1 VKALKA
7 LKRGAEEQLQDAA
20 TTFGAQLQAAEAE
33 LEQAQAKMDGELQA
47 AMQKIAELESGHK
60 KDNLDHQMKRMASDE
75 LDLLAYTRVAELGG
89 ELEAAKERI
98 GELELLLEAKALE
111 VTSVPSP
118 LEKESTTA
126 QQQRARPLSIQVR
139 PAAGVLDDS
148 RGLRRQRRRRSS
160 VVSMQ
165 MEGAAQL
172 PQIRAASEPPP
183 VTQAQMQPKAQA
195 PLQVVKLPG
204 SQREREQRIAELA
217 TNRIRDL
224 EVALAEAG
232 TREKRIGTLARKRI
246 GQLEAALTDSGLG
259 QLASDAV
266 GLMGKLQ
273 DDNRV
278 AELEQTQAAME
289 GELEAA
295 TQQIAELEAA
305 RGELGVEVEA
315 LIAADVMNR
324 ELVHNLSSRYQDQ
337 LQTSLFEASAARE
350 QTSAVGSPTAETD
363 LLIQVVGQLQ
373 QQVLQHQAEATSK
386 QEELSR
392 AHEQI
397 EIWEGVVSNLTSQ
410 CGSEPLRTALDDRQD
425 VMLAESAPAIIR
437 ADEHIQRL
445 MPYPA
450 ESSRHS
456 RRAAFLA
463 KHKLSASVGGEPND
477 SLQMPQTVK
486 TGGDLTP
493 FESSFSAL
501 ELVRSSRI
509 SCVETCLKLM
519 Q

>member
-1 VKALKA
+1 MDERQQKIGELEALVDDRQQRTCELQTAHNELEAVVGERNQKIGELEAVVDERQQQIGALEELVGERQQQIGALEAACTEFKALGDERDHKIGA
-7 LKRGAEEQLQDAA
+7 LE
-20 TTFGAQLQAAEAE
+20 AQTDGRDQTI
-33 LEQAQAKMDGELQA
+33 GELTALQEEKEQRDQRIGKLEYQVGERD
-47 AMQKIAELESGHK
+47 QKICALEALQSERQHK
-60 KDNLDHQMKRMASDE
+60 I
-75 LDLLAYTRVAELGG
+75 G
-89 ELEAAKERI
+89 ELEAAHAA
-98 GELELLLEAKALE
+98 LEA
-111 VTSVPSP
+111 
-118 LEKESTTA
+118 
-126 QQQRARPLSIQVR
+126 SI
-139 PAAGVLDDS
+139 LD
-148 RGLRRQRRRRSS
+148 
-160 VVSMQ
+160 
-165 MEGAAQL
+165 
-172 PQIRAASEPPP
+172 
-183 VTQAQMQPKAQA
+183 
-195 PLQVVKLPG
+195 
-204 SQREREQRIAELA
+204 
-217 TNRIRDL
+217 
-224 EVALAEAG
+224 
-232 TREKRIGTLARKRI
+232 
-246 GQLEAALTDSGLG
+246 